1 MGRKKTENRIT
12 DESLFHSTCA
22 VDRRGTRYGKLVCI
36 EPTEKRQS
44 GSVVWRCKCDCGN
57 EAFVS
62 SKSLVT
68 GKISSCG
75 CIKREM
81 MRARATDHTGM
92 RYGKLVAIEPLENR
106 QGGGVVWRCRCDCGN
121 EVFVRGNFLVTGDR
135 KSCGKCLPREKSRV
149 MKKIETILKS
159 GVSTTEILQSINRIQ
174 MEREEY
180 HV

>member
-12 DESLFHSTCA
+12 DESLFISTRA

-106 QGGGVVWRCRCDCGN
+106 QGGGVVRRCRCDCGN

-135 KSCGKCLPREKSRV
+135 KSCGKCLPREKSRA

>member
-1 MGRKKTENRIT
+1 MI
-12 DESLFHSTCA
+12 
-22 VDRRGTRYGKLVCI
+22 
-36 EPTEKRQS
+36 
-44 GSVVWRCKCDCGN
+44 
-57 EAFVS
+57 
-62 SKSLVT
+62 
-68 GKISSCG
+68 
-75 CIKREM
+75 
-81 MRARATDHTGM
+81 RARATDHTGM

-106 QGGGVVWRCRCDCGN
+106 QGGGVVRRCRCDCGN

-135 KSCGKCLPREKSRV
+135 KSCGKCLPREKSRA